1 MTKIIQN
8 KKAVVS
14 DRLKELKRLMASKF
28 EYSFG
33 HSLTDQEREQNWEE
47 YQKLRSE
54 YLSEFQRLSI
64 VKNN

>member
-1 MTKIIQN
+1 MKPNKI
-8 KKAVVS
+8 KS
-14 DRLKELKRLMASKF
+14 DRLNKLKRQMANKF

>member
-1 MTKIIQN
+1 MKQN
-8 KKAVVS
+8 KIKS
-14 DRLKELKRLMASKF
+14 DRLNELKRQMANKF